1 MLEVKN
7 IWVYYD
13 KIKAVRNLSLTV
25 KKGDFVTILGS
36 NGAGKSS
43 TLNAISGIV
52 KAKKGKGH
60 PKGQG
65 HFEGEIY
72 FKGEKLNGVTAAK
85 IASRGI
91 IQVPEGRKLWPLLT
105 VRENLLLGAYL
116 KKDRAQVQRS
126 LEKALDLFPVLKPRL
141 NAKAREMSGG
151 QQQMVALARGLM
163 AQPEVLLFDEP
174 SLGLSPI
181 LRQNLAEKIREI
193 SRDGT
198 TVLLVEQNA
207 RLGLM
212 LASYGYVLENGEMSL
227 EGKTSDLL
235 DNEDV
240 KRAYLGV

>member
-43 TLNAISGIV
+43 TLNAISVIV

>member
-151 QQQMVALARGLM
+151 QQQMVALASGLM